1 MISGLT
7 FFPQTLLERSGTIR
21 MRVSLLLLA
30 GLVLLL
36 GCGSTT
42 GSFTADSR
50 SARIAAKQ
58 NSIEGY
64 QKFLRQN
71 PQDPYAGEAKKN
83 LASLLLNENDRE
95 ALEDF
100 ARHFPRDRKLVQVS
114 LDEFALI
121 DRVRER
127 MNDHEVLQQD
137 NSRLSIRRGEP
148 YYAYLYSKNYVGY
161 VDPDLGE
168 LEFFVRVERV
178 IAPDC
183 IKIVLLPET
192 FALAERF
199 HSLTN
204 IYYKIIV
211 SSTCSLGEHP
221 VKVLFGVYRTIN
233 GEDEKR
239 MGGAAAKHVITVADE
254 RVLSVQDMEVLAK
267 SVGYYIDKSSKI
279 KEKASRLVN
288 PGTSD
293 FSAFYLYQWE
303 LSHYKIEIE
312 KYQLFQSIAL
322 HSLEIA
328 QKSSDVVL
336 NQQAT
341 ETLSRLRDIP
351 SDIPKF
357 TPF

>member
-1 MISGLT
+1 
-7 FFPQTLLERSGTIR
+7 
-21 MRVSLLLLA
+21 MRVSFILSA

-42 GSFTADSR
+42 GSFTTASR
-50 SARIAAKQ
+50 GARIAAKQ

-71 PQDPYAGEAKKN
+71 PQDPYVDEAKKN
-83 LASLLLNENDRE
+83 LASLLLKENDRE
-95 ALEDF
+95 AVEDF
-100 ARHFPRDRKLVQVS
+100 ARHFPKDRKLVQAS

-127 MNDHEVLQQD
+127 MNDHEALQRD

-168 LEFFVRVERV
+168 LEFFVRIERV

-199 HSLTN
+199 HSMTN

-211 SSTCSLGEHP
+211 SSTCPLGEYP

-239 MGGAAAKHVITVADE
+239 MGGAAAKHVVTVANE
-254 RVLSVQDMEVLAK
+254 GVFSLQDMQVLAK
-267 SVGYYIDKSSKI
+267 SVSYYIDKTSKTKDKI
-279 KEKASRLVN
+279 SKLMN
-288 PGTSD
+288 PGSSD
-293 FSAFYLYQWE
+293 FSALYLYRWE

-322 HSLEIA
+322 HSLKNA
-328 QKSSDVVL
+328 QKSSDAVL